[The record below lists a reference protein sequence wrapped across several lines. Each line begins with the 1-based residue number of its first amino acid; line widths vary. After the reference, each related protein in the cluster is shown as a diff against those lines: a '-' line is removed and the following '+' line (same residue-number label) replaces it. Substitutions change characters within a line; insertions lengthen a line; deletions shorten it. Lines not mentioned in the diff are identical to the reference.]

1 MLTLDQL
8 RAEVLGC
15 SRCPLWRSR
24 TNAVPGEGSRRCP
37 MFVGEAPGAN
47 EDAEGRPFVGA
58 AGKFLTKLIE
68 DVLGLS
74 RTEVY
79 ITNLVKCRPPK
90 NREPT
95 PEEEA
100 ACWSYLEREISLVKP
115 TILVTLGRHS
125 SAYVLSRGQINFKS
139 IESVRGRTFKVK
151 LGEETATVFPT
162 YHPAAALYNPS
173 LKEELESDF
182 RKLKAFLGGGLEK
195 YLI

>member
-1 MLTLDQL
+1 
-8 RAEVLGC
+8 
-15 SRCPLWRSR
+15 
-24 TNAVPGEGSRRCP
+24 